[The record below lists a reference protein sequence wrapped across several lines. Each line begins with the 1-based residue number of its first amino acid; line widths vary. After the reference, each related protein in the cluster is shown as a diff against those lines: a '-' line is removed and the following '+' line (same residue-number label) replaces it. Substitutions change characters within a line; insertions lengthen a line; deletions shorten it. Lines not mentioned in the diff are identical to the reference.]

1 MKKIISILLMLCLS
15 GCTVL
20 DFVTDDNQ
28 NQTINSYKNDYKDAN
43 TTTENQTQNK
53 NGFTVKNKE
62 DKNQTSNNQLKN
74 GFQTVDKNK
83 LNTKSLYLYYYEQ
96 LSSTQKAIYGE
107 LYDVLQKPVSEYS
120 FKKLV
125 KKEDFAT
132 ALLAFNYDFPEAYW
146 MWDYRYWLDDHGKV
160 TKVKFQVPENYA
172 ETQAQVDQI
181 VDNVVGAV
189 ANASDYEKIKYFYDW
204 IINWT
209 IYEDNECDQYYTSV
223 FLYRKSIC

>member
-1 MKKIISILLMLCLS
+1 MTEQRSVLASAMKVGGILKKIISILLVLCLS

-28 NQTINSYKNDYKDAN
+28 NQTINSYKNDYKDTN

-62 DKNQTSNNQLKN
+62 DKNQTSNSQLKN

-83 LNTKSLYLYYYEQ
+83 LNTKSLYLYYYDQ
-96 LSSTQKAIYGE
+96 LSSTQKAIYVE

-132 ALLAFNYDFPEAYW
+132 ALLAFNYDFPVGLSL
-146 MWDYRYWLDDHGKV
+146 LD
-160 TKVKFQVPENYA
+160 
-172 ETQAQVDQI
+172 
-181 VDNVVGAV
+181 
-189 ANASDYEKIKYFYDW
+189 
-204 IINWT
+204 
-209 IYEDNECDQYYTSV
+209 
-223 FLYRKSIC
+223 R

>member
-1 MKKIISILLMLCLS
+1 MLCLS

-28 NQTINSYKNDYKDAN
+28 NQTINSYKNDYKDTN

-120 FKKLV
+120 FKKLA

-132 ALLAFNYDFPEAYW
+132 AILAFNYDFPEAYW
-146 MWDYRYWLDDHGKV
+146 MWDYRYWTDDYGKV
-160 TKVKFQVPENYA
+160 TKVKFKVPENYA

-189 ANASDYEKIKYFYDW
+189 ANASDYEKD
-204 IINWT
+204 
-209 IYEDNECDQYYTSV
+209 
-223 FLYRKSIC
+223 